1 MSACFYSIRLERR
14 VFHRIL
20 KWKVGSV
27 SSNVERKQRGR
38 RFEVRI
44 DRLNG
49 NEKNRPSWL
58 TVYERRQVA
67 DFTRRIHR
75 RMRFN
80 SMTIRSMNFV
90 RGNEFLINTR
100 SVLGQKEYFHSYRS
114 AYKEMWF
121 EIIYQ
126 DQRFLDKFQSTY
138 SFQLRIEILTSVMAV
153 TFLSRKGWVSIK
165 KKRVITNYEFT

>member
-67 DFTRRIHR
+67 DFTRR
-75 RMRFN
+75 MRFN

-114 AYKEMWF
+114 AYKKMLF

-138 SFQLRIEILTSVMAV
+138 SFQLRIEVLTSVMAV
-153 TFLSRKGWVSIK
+153 TFLSRKGWVS
-165 KKRVITNYEFT
+165 KRVITNYEFT